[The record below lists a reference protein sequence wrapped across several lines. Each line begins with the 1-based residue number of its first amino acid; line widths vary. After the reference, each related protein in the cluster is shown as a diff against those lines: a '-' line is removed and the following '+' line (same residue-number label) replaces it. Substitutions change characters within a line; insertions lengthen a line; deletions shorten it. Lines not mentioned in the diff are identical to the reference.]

1 MLYPYSYDGN
11 LDALSNH
18 ILRVAL
24 FNTTDSLKHTTP
36 LPGDVNA
43 AKGVEMLQ
51 GHVFFIQFNPHM
63 IKYEAIDKPMDPEP
77 QLPTDRGL
85 HGVAAPKC
93 YQVTDKVHALPAGLW
108 DSDVVSTYEFINLE
122 KGVFIRIRSPLN
134 TIMET
139 VWTIQEKKGGGGYEL
154 MEDVVIKCSRLLVG
168 VIKNTCE
175 GSWRDIHE
183 KMVAEMQKES

>member
-1 MLYPYSYDGN
+1 
-11 LDALSNH
+11 
-18 ILRVAL
+18 
-24 FNTTDSLKHTTP
+24 
-36 LPGDVNA
+36 
-43 AKGVEMLQ
+43 MLQ

-63 IKYEAIDKPMDPEP
+63 IKYEVVDTPTDPEP

-85 HGVAAPKC
+85 TGVAAPKC

-122 KGVFIRIRSPLN
+122 KGVFVRIRSPLN

-139 VWTIQEKKGGGGYEL
+139 VWTIEEREGADGYDLIEN
-154 MEDVVIKCSRLLVG
+154 VVIKCSRLLIG

-175 GSWRDIHE
+175 GSWKSIHE
-183 KMVAEMQKES
+183 KMVEEIRKES